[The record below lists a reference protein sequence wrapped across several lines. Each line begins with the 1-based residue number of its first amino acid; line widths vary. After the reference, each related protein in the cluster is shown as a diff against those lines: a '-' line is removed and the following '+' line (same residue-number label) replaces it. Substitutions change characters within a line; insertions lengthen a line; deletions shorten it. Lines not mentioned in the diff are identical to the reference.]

1 MSNWTSTYAV
11 QCDFRPYQE
20 WIVEAESESE
30 ARLIVSRQLNVPYE
44 ETSASIRHELD
55 TELNTCSIN

>member
-1 MSNWTSTYAV
+1 MKELKYAV
-11 QCDFRPYQE
+11 ECDFRPFQQ

-44 ETSASIRHELD
+44 ETSAGIRHELD